1 MKRGEQKARLYSMRQ
16 STFTKGRFG
25 EELAARELEKL
36 GITVIERNFRAL
48 GGEIDLIGVEEAT
61 LVFVEVKNWT
71 RYSIGDLEISINK
84 KKRERIIETAKYF
97 MLNNRKYSDM
107 SVRFDIIFIGDGAV
121 THIASAWQENI

>member
-1 MKRGEQKARLYSMRQ
+1 MRQ